1 MCDPLS
7 IAAVTFAVG
16 AGQQVSQYV
25 GEKQA
30 YSANKTAAN
39 LNFANQHDILQQ
51 KHIQLDQQ
59 NSENALDTAIATV
72 KAQGEVAA
80 SAASLGMSSSSIVG
94 ALNADMFG
102 IGRQYSAEQ
111 TNDQNQ
117 RVQLANESR
126 GAEIAR
132 NSQIMSVSKPE
143 PPTSAWASEAA
154 ALKGA
159 GAYTTAG
166 GKIWASNSSEFEK
179 GRPCGSEGQ
188 SLRGRL
194 LVRDGGTF

>member
-1 MCDPLS
+1 MCDPATL
-7 IAAVTFAVG
+7 AAVTFAVG

-30 YSANKTAAN
+30 YKANKVAAN
-39 LNFANQHDILQQ
+39 LNYANQHDILGQ
-51 KHIQLDQQ
+51 KRIQLDQQ

-72 KAQGEVAA
+72 KAEGEVAA
-80 SAASLGMSSSSIVG
+80 SAASLGMSSASIVG

-117 RVQLANESR
+117 RVQLANEAR
-126 GAEIAR
+126 GAAISRE
-132 NSQIMSVSKPE
+132 SQIMSVSKPGLLDLGLGIG
-143 PPTSAWASEAA
+143 AA

-166 GKIWASNSSEFEK
+166 GKI
-179 GRPCGSEGQ
+179 
-188 SLRGRL
+188 
-194 LVRDGGTF
+194 